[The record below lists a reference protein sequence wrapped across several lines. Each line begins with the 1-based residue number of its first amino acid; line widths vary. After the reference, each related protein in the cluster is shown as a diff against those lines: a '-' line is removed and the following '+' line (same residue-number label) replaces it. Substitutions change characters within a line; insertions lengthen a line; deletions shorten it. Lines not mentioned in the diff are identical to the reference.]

1 MNAQLLAEVQ
11 AWIADDPD
19 PKTAAEL
26 TRLVADGDEATLNK
40 YFAGFLQFG
49 TAGLRGPIGPGPSCM
64 NRAVVGRTA
73 AGLVAYMKERGMTRV
88 VIGRDARYG
97 SEDFTQESAEIFS
110 GAGFEVFVL
119 PRPLP
124 TPVLA
129 FATLDL
135 KCDVGVM
142 VTASHNPPQDN
153 GYKVYIGPTADGIDY
168 AASQII
174 SPTDGFIAKKIDAI
188 KSLAGQT
195 RGSKWTILDDAVVD
209 KYIARTAELAPR
221 PGSLKIVYT
230 AMHGVGTETLEKAF
244 AEAGF
249 PKLILVSEQSQPDP
263 GFPTVAFPNPEEPG
277 AIDLALAK
285 AREVGADLV
294 IANDPDA
301 DRCAAA
307 VNDPNGGWRMLRGDE
322 LGVIFGEWI
331 ARSFA
336 TEKRTGSFGNSIV
349 SSSALGKI
357 AAHYGIDFKEVLT
370 GFKWLAKI
378 EDLAFGYE
386 EAIGYAVDSSTVNDK
401 DGISAALFL
410 AQIAT
415 DLNAQGK
422 TLVDLLNEV
431 WNRHG
436 FHGTEQI
443 SIRVSDM
450 TRIADLLAGLR
461 KNPPAEIAGRSV
473 SSIDD
478 LAAPKD
484 GLPPTDGLRI
494 WLDGGIRIIIRPSGT
509 EAKMKCYIEVI
520 TKDAQSANDLL
531 DQLRQ
536 PLKDFL
542 S

>member
-19 PKTAAEL
+19 PKTAAAL
-26 TRLVADGDEATLNK
+26 SKLVEAGDEETLKK
-40 YFAGFLQFG
+40 YFSGFLQFG

-73 AGLVAYMKERGMTRV
+73 AGLVAYMKERGMSRV

-97 SEDFTQESAEIFS
+97 SEDFTEESAEIFS

-129 FATLDL
+129 YATHDL

-174 SPTDGFIAKKIDAI
+174 NPTDGFIAKDIAAV
-188 KSLAGQT
+188 KSLAQQP
-195 RGSKWTILDDAVVD
+195 RGKKWTVLDDAVLD
-209 KYIARTAELAPR
+209 KYVARTALLAPR
-221 PGSLKIVYT
+221 PGALKIVYT

-244 AEAGF
+244 AKAGF
-249 PKLILVSEQSQPDP
+249 PNLILVTEQAQPDP
-263 GFPTVAFPNPEEPG
+263 DFPTVAFPNPEEPG

-331 ARSFA
+331 ARSHPS
-336 TEKRTGSFGNSIV
+336 GSFGNSIV
-349 SSSALGKI
+349 SSSALRKI
-357 AAHYGIDFKEVLT
+357 AAHYVIDFKEVLT

-386 EAIGYAVDSSTVNDK
+386 EAIGYAVDSETVNDK

-431 WNRHG
+431 WERHG

-450 TRIADLLAGLR
+450 SRITELLAGLR
-461 KNPPAEIAGRSV
+461 KNPPSQIAGRKV
-473 SSIDD
+473 DSIDD

-520 TKDAQSANDLL
+520 TKDAESANELL
-531 DQLRQ
+531 NELRQ